1 MRCFYEAIPSPT
13 AHLFSPSSPDYSLD
27 GLANLMSGNS
37 SNIDMLWMLICAA
50 FVMLM
55 QGGFTCL
62 ETGLVRAKNS
72 INVAIKNLVDFCT
85 SSLAF
90 WVAGFAF
97 MFGPT
102 AAGLIGT
109 EGFLFDAREQGWLW
123 AFFFFQ
129 MVFCGTA
136 TTLVSGAVAE
146 RMRFTGY
153 LVTSLIVSLLIYP
166 ILGHWMWGGLATG
179 EDTGWLNQLGF
190 LDFAG
195 STVVHSTGGWVALA
209 AIIVIGPR
217 HGRFF
222 GKAVPIQGQ
231 NIPLATF
238 GVLLL
243 WFGWYGFNGGS
254 NLEFTQ
260 KVPQI
265 LVNTTLA
272 GATGTLAALGLSW
285 YYLKRPDVG
294 HALNGAL
301 AGLVSITASANIMS
315 PEGTILIGAGAGFI
329 CVGATILLERFQIDD
344 AIGVVPVHACAGVWG
359 TIAFPL
365 LSAPESWGTGL
376 NVWEQLGI
384 QILGSS
390 VCFTWSFGMGF
401 TLLWLTNR
409 WIPLR
414 VTAEEERIGLNMA
427 AHGASTALLDLLGQ
441 MEEQRNRHDFSHH
454 VPSEPHTEAGQIAEE
469 YNRVLDTINTEQQ
482 RRQEVD
488 AALAYGARL
497 DTLFQEI
504 AKTTNESSTIEDAMQ
519 VSMNLIC
526 QETGWPVGHLY
537 LLSEDTN
544 HTLIPTA
551 IWHLEHPER
560 FETFRSITE
569 QTDFQIGEGLP
580 GRVLASGKPGWIRD
594 VTQDPNFPRA
604 QQAKDIDVRA
614 GFGFP
619 VLIGKQVVGVLEFF
633 LTEAMEP
640 DAKLLEV
647 MGYVGAQLG
656 RVVERKRGEAV
667 LIHAK
672 AEAEAATQ
680 TKADFLATM
689 SHEIRTP
696 MNGIIG
702 MSDILL
708 GTHLSEDQQDCM
720 LTIKDS
726 GDALLTIIND
736 ILDLSKIEAG
746 KLTLETIDFDFRETV
761 EAVVDLLGFK
771 AQEKGLE
778 LLGLINPE
786 IPTTVQG
793 DPVRLRQILMNL
805 IGNAIKFTAKGEIV
819 VQVLP
824 EEETAGQVLLRFMIT
839 DTGIGLTPEGRG
851 RLFQAFSQEDSSTTR
866 KYGGTGLGLSISKK
880 LAELMGGTIGVRSEL
895 GQGSCFW
902 FTTRLS
908 TQPTTL
914 LLNETLPSGLEGI
927 RIGLIDDNATNR
939 MLLHKYTSYWGMQS
953 VQAENGD
960 KALAAFRESAMK
972 GEPCHVALVD
982 MNMPGMDGLEL
993 AKAIKSDPELASIR
1007 LILLNPLVNLVNNT
1021 HILHQRNFAA
1031 FVNKPVRYNQLHQCL
1046 VNVMRR
1052 SEVAPSP
1059 PTSPAPTREMS
1070 KGSGQRLLLAD
1081 DNLVNQK
1088 VGVRMLKTLGYQVD
1102 IAANGREAVEA
1113 ITRIA
1118 YAGVLMDCQ
1127 MPEMDGFEA
1136 TREIRKRERST
1147 PPLPIIAMTATAM
1160 AGDREKCLEAGMND
1174 FLSKPVKLE
1183 DLTRVLGKWLTQ
1195 PSSMIHQEGE
1205 AGSHQPE
1212 NREASLQ
1219 SRTSAPDPSPPLD
1232 TATLAD
1238 LRRLGGDEDPTFF
1251 ISVIDQFCQDSVT
1264 HMDGIN
1270 LAIQENK
1277 SDSLSKVA
1285 HAFKGCSRTIGAKP
1299 LAELAF
1305 QLEQMGQTKNL
1316 ENAQA
1321 VFVALQSEFDRVQA
1335 ALQDELRQSSP
1346 TPS

>member
-1 MRCFYEAIPSPT
+1 
-13 AHLFSPSSPDYSLD
+13 
-27 GLANLMSGNS
+27 MSGNS
-37 SNIDMLWMLICAA
+37 SNIDVLWLLICAA
-50 FVMLM
+50 LVMLM

-62 ETGLVRAKNS
+62 ETGRVRAKNS

-97 MFGPT
+97 MHGPT
-102 AAGLIGT
+102 TAGLIGT
-109 EGFLFDAREQGWLW
+109 EGFLFDAHEQGWLW

-166 ILGHWMWGGLATG
+166 IVGHWMWGGLATG
-179 EDTGWLNQLGF
+179 QNTGWLNQLGF
-190 LDFAG
+190 IDFAG
-195 STVVHSTGGWVALA
+195 STVVHSTGGWMALA
-209 AIIVIGPR
+209 AVMVIGPR
-217 HGRFF
+217 HGRFSD
-222 GKAVPIQGQ
+222 KAVPIQGQ
-231 NIPLATF
+231 NLPLATL

-254 NLEFTQ
+254 SLEFTQ
-260 KVPQI
+260 KASQI

-272 GATGTLAALGLSW
+272 GTSGALAALGLSW
-285 YYLKRPDVG
+285 YHLKRPHVG
-294 HALNGAL
+294 HALNGVL

-315 PEGTILIGAGAGFI
+315 PEGTILIGVGAGII
-329 CVGATILLERFQIDD
+329 CVGATIILERLQIDD
-344 AIGVVPVHACAGVWG
+344 AIGVVPVHACVGVWG
-359 TIAFPL
+359 TIVFPF
-365 LSAPESWGTGL
+365 LSAPDSWGTGF
-376 NVWEQLGI
+376 NVWEQVGI
-384 QILGSS
+384 QILGST
-390 VCFTWSFGMGF
+390 VCFFWAFGMGF
-401 TLLWLTNR
+401 AILWLINQ
-409 WIPLR
+409 WVPLR
-414 VTAEEERIGLNMA
+414 VTAEEERIGLNMTE
-427 AHGASTALLDLLGQ
+427 HGPGTAILDLLVQ
-441 MEEQRNRHDFSHH
+441 MKDQRNSHDFTRHLH
-454 VPSEPHTEAGQIAEE
+454 SEPHTEVGQIAEE
-469 YNRVLDTINTEQQ
+469 YNRVLDTINTEQR
-482 RRQEVD
+482 RRQEMD
-488 AALAYGARL
+488 AALAYRARL

-504 AKTTNESSTIEDAMQ
+504 AKATNESSTIEDAMQ
-519 VSMNLIC
+519 LTMDLIC
-526 QETGWPVGHLY
+526 QNTGWPVGHLY
-537 LLSEDTN
+537 LLSEETN
-544 HTLIPTA
+544 HLLIPTA

-560 FETFRSITE
+560 FGTFRSITE
-569 QTDFQIGEGLP
+569 QTDFQPGEGLP
-580 GRVLASGKPGWIRD
+580 GLVLSSGKPSWIRD
-594 VTQDPNFPRA
+594 VTQDPSFLRP
-604 QQAKDIDVRA
+604 QQAKDIGVKA

-619 VLIGKQVVGVLEFF
+619 IAIGDQVVGVLEFF
-633 LTEAMEP
+633 STEAREP

-656 RVVERKRGEAV
+656 RVVERQRGEAV

-672 AEAEAATQ
+672 AEAEAATK

-726 GDALLTIIND
+726 GEALLTIIND
-736 ILDLSKIEAG
+736 ILDFSKIEAG

-761 EAVVDLLGFK
+761 DAVVDLLGFK

-778 LLGLINPE
+778 LMSLINPE

-805 IGNAIKFTAKGEIV
+805 IGNAIKFTATGEIV
-819 VQVLP
+819 IQVLP
-824 EEETAGQVLLRFMIT
+824 EEETSGTVLLRFMIT
-839 DTGIGLTPEGRG
+839 DTGIGITPEGQG

-866 KYGGTGLGLSISKK
+866 KYGGTGLGLSISEK

-902 FTTRLS
+902 FTTRLENQQS
-908 TQPTTL
+908 HQL
-914 LLNETLPSGLEGI
+914 LSEILPRELEGV
-927 RIGLIDDNATNR
+927 RIGLIDDNVTNR
-939 MLLHKYTSYWGMQS
+939 MLLQKYTSYWGMQS
-953 VQAENGD
+953 IQAENGE
-960 KALAAFRESAMK
+960 KALATFRECALN
-972 GEPCHVALVD
+972 GEPCHLALID

-993 AKAIKSDPELASIR
+993 AKAIKADPQLASIR
-1007 LILLNPLVNLVNNT
+1007 LILLNPLVNRVENT
-1021 HILHQRNFAA
+1021 HSLNQRHFAA
-1031 FVNKPVRYNQLHQCL
+1031 FVNKPVRYKQLHQCL
-1046 VNVMRR
+1046 LNVMRR
-1052 SEVAPSP
+1052 SDVAPLPITIQS
-1059 PTSPAPTREMS
+1059 PTREMS
-1070 KGSGQRLLLAD
+1070 QGSGKRLLLAD

-1113 ITRIA
+1113 ITRTA

-1136 TREIRKRERST
+1136 TREIRKREG
-1147 PPLPIIAMTATAM
+1147 PIPHLPIIALTATAM
-1160 AGDREKCLEAGMND
+1160 AGDREKCLEAGMSD

-1183 DLTRVLGKWLTQ
+1183 NLTRVLGKWLTQ
-1195 PSSMIHQEGE
+1195 PSSTIHHNGE
-1205 AGSHQPE
+1205 AESHHPE
-1212 NREASLQ
+1212 NREASLK
-1219 SRTSAPDPSPPLD
+1219 SGTSAPDPSPPLD
-1232 TATLAD
+1232 SATLGD

-1277 SDSLSKVA
+1277 SDVLSKVA

-1305 QLEQMGQTKNL
+1305 QLEQMGQTQNL
-1316 ENAQA
+1316 EKAQA
-1321 VFVALQSEFDRVQA
+1321 IIVSLQSELERVQA

-1346 TPS
+1346 TLS